1 MDCGCCNNDAMSVL
15 LFHRRTVVVVVPRI
29 VVIVVVVVIVVT
41 DADARGANDD
51 REDAGAADANNATI
65 LTSLLPAIDRI
76 RILYRSNRL
85 LSMAMVVG
93 VVVPL
98 LVVVVVVSSLVVV
111 VDEYF
116 LVFFLRKALRNSPSR
131 IRQKCG

>member
-1 MDCGCCNNDAMSVL
+1 MS
-15 LFHRRTVVVVVPRI
+15 F
-29 VVIVVVVVIVVT
+29 VVVIVVT

-51 REDAGAADANNATI
+51 REDAGAADANNATTI

>member
-1 MDCGCCNNDAMSVL
+1 MDYGCCNNDAMSVL

-29 VVIVVVVVIVVT
+29 VVIVVIVIVVT